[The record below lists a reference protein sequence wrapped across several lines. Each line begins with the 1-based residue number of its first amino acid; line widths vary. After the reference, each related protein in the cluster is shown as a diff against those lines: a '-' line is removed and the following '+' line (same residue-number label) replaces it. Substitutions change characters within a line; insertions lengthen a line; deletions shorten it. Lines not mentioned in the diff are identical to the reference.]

1 MTMFNATPRD
11 ASTPTYIRRR
21 IDILL
26 ARVGRLI
33 NGWVAAAIARR
44 ERQAALYMLRR
55 FSDRE
60 LKDIGLCRG
69 DLDYRLEDAA
79 KYRNRSWRSRGS
91 E

>member
-1 MTMFNATPRD
+1 MTMLNATPRQ
-11 ASTPTYIRRR
+11 ATAPAYIRRR
-21 IDILL
+21 MDILL

-79 KYRNRSWRSRGS
+79 KYRNRSWRSRGA